1 MKWVQVLGLVTTLLV
16 GFAAPAKAA
25 PVFFDDFEG
34 VTSGGTILNW
44 DGGVNWDVLSGT
56 VDLVKSGDAFGITCA
71 GGTGYCVDMDGSTR
85 SAGDIVSIN
94 VGPLAAGTYE
104 FSYSLSGNQRQLGFA
119 DSVVAYIEF
128 GVMSWAH
135 TLPYNAGWQTFTQE
149 FTLTSVTDPVYIRF
163 GATGGDNIGML
174 LDNVQ
179 LSAVSVPEPA
189 SLGLMLIGFAGVF
202 GARTRSR
209 SVRS

>member
-1 MKWVQVLGLVTTLLV
+1 MKGVQILGLVTTLLV
-16 GFAAPAKAA
+16 GFSAPAKAA

-44 DGGVNWDVLSGT
+44 DGGANWDVLSGT
-56 VDLVKSGDAFGITCA
+56 VDLVKSGDYSITCA
-71 GGTGYCVDMDGSTR
+71 GGTGYCVDMDGSTS
-85 SAGDIVSIN
+85 SAGDIVSLN
-94 VGPLAAGTYE
+94 VGPLAAGTYA

-128 GVMSWAH
+128 GVMSWSH
-135 TLPYNAGWQTFTQE
+135 TLPYSAGWQTFTQE
-149 FTLTSVTDPVYIRF
+149 FTLTSATDPVYMRF

-179 LSAVSVPEPA
+179 LSAVPVPEPA